1 MAISP
6 DELDDTPDSKQSMA
20 ARLCELFIDPEW
32 TSLTCEEF
40 RPKEYDRNRDGTWLD
55 DIPNG
60 SDHGIDAVRSAMMD
74 DASKC

>member
-20 ARLCELFIDPEW
+20 VCLRELFIDPEW
-32 TSLTCEEF
+32 TSLTYEEF
-40 RPKEYDRNRDGTWLD
+40 RSKEYDRNRDGTWLD
-55 DIPNG
+55 DIPNR
-60 SDHGIDAVRSAMMD
+60 SDHGIDAVCNAMMD